1 MRGLG
6 AGSRPAVSL
15 PPWVAAIL
23 TVAGIL
29 LTINALPRLADAI
42 TPERA
47 RSPVSLAATV
57 AHPDPAGHSSARAAP
72 HATPHSGARSGAPAA
87 GSSPRTAAS
96 RANPLPGAGGNSLA
110 AVAVGSG
117 LLFAG
122 LGLLVLVGF
131 AGEGPWPG
139 RYVHRI
145 S

>member
-6 AGSRPAVSL
+6 AGSRPPVSV

-42 TPERA
+42 TPDRA
-47 RSPVSLAATV
+47 GSPVSLASA
-57 AHPDPAGHSSARAAP
+57 AHPRPAGHSTAHSTAQSA
-72 HATPHSGARSGAPAA
+72 GRSGAAAA
-87 GSSPRTAAS
+87 GSSPRTPAS
-96 RANPLPGAGGNSLA
+96 SANPLPGTGGNSLA
-110 AVAVGSG
+110 ALAVGSG

-131 AGEGPWPG
+131 AGEGTWPG

-145 S
+145 G